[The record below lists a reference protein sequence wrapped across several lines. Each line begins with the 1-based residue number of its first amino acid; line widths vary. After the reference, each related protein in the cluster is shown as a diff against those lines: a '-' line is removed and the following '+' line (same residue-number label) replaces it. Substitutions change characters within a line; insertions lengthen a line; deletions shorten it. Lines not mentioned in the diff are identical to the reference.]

1 MKPDHGIQRLA
12 SVALVSIVLAIVAAS
27 EQPARAQISFDREPI
42 NYSASEVND
51 PVAQLQRRMDKGQIE
66 LKWDEEHGYLKS
78 VLAAL
83 DISPSSQMLVFSK
96 TSFQLRRI
104 APWTPRALY
113 FNDSNYI
120 GWVSN
125 GEVIEVSSVDARQG
139 AVFYSMRQDG
149 TKPAKFVRDQGS
161 CLVCHASS
169 RTEGV
174 PGHLVRSVYPAPS
187 GQPNFGSGTFRTN
200 HASPLKQRWGGWYVS
215 GTHGRQRHMGN
226 VTTPRSS
233 GPENL
238 DMEAGANITDL
249 SKLTR
254 TDLYLSPHSDIV
266 ALMVLEHQTEM
277 HNHITFASYETRL
290 ANHHC
295 DVMNRAL
302 QRPEDFVSASTQR
315 RIASATEKLIKYML
329 FSDEFALTDEIKGT
343 SNFTEHFAALGQRD
357 KKGRSLRDFDL
368 KRRIFKYPC
377 SYLIY
382 SDSFKTLPADVK
394 SQVYR
399 RLWEVL
405 SGKDQSKSFSHLTA
419 VDRKAIY
426 EILLDTS
433 SDLPEYWKTAA
444 K

>member
-1 MKPDHGIQRLA
+1 MDTCGTRRLVLA
-12 SVALVSIVLAIVAAS
+12 SLISIVLASMAAFGRS
-27 EQPARAQISFDREPI
+27 AKAQVSFDREPI
-42 NYSASEVND
+42 NYSSTEAND
-51 PVAQLQRRMDKGQIE
+51 PVAKLQRRMDKGEVE
-66 LKWDEEHGYLKS
+66 LNYDDKHGYLKS
-78 VLAAL
+78 VLDEL
-83 DISPSSQMLVFSK
+83 KIPHSSQMLVFSK

-113 FNDSNYI
+113 FNAENYI
-120 GWVSN
+120 GWVSD
-125 GEVIEVSSVDARQG
+125 GDVIEVSSVDPKQG
-139 AVFYSMRQDG
+139 AIFYTLSQEKSKR
-149 TKPAKFVRDQGS
+149 PKFIRDQGN

-174 PGHLVRSVYPAPS
+174 PGHMVRSVYPSPS

-200 HASPLKQRWGGWYVS
+200 HSSPIKQRWGGWYVS

-233 GPENL
+233 RPESL
-238 DMEAGANITDL
+238 DVEAGANITDL

-254 TDLYLSPHSDIV
+254 TDLYLSSHSDIV
-266 ALMVLEHQTEM
+266 ALMVLEHQSEM

-290 ANHHC
+290 ANHHG

-302 QRPEDFVSASTQR
+302 ERSEDYVSESTRRRIDSAS
-315 RIASATEKLIKYML
+315 ENLVEYML
-329 FSDEFALTDEIKGT
+329 FADECALTDEIKGT
-343 SNFTEHFAALGQRD
+343 TKYAEQFSANGPRD

-368 KRRIFKYPC
+368 KRRLFKYPC

-382 SDSFKTLPADVK
+382 SDAFRSLPADVK
-394 SQVYR
+394 GRVYR

-405 SGKDQSKSFSHLTA
+405 SGKDQSKTYSHLSVA
-419 VDRKAIY
+419 DRKAIC
-426 EILLDTS
+426 EILGDTL
-433 SDLPEYWKTAA
+433 SDLPDYWKTAA